1 MEYIAKNKAAFHEY
15 AILENY
21 EAGIVLTGAEVKSV
35 RRGTV
40 ALKGSFAILSGGEIF
55 LHTMHIAHYP
65 PAGPDVSYNPTRT
78 RKLLLTGK
86 EIRGLIGKLKTPG
99 LTLVPLGVYTKAHKI
114 KVHLG
119 LGRGKRQY
127 EKREIIKKKSTDRE
141 IRQALKRFR

>member
-21 EAGIVLTGAEVKSV
+21 EAGIVLTGAEAKSI

-40 ALKGSFAILSGGEIF
+40 VLKGSFATLSGGEIF
-55 LHTMHIAHYP
+55 LHNMHVAPYP
-65 PAGPDVSYNPTRT
+65 PAGPDASYDPTRT
-78 RKLLLTGK
+78 RKLLLTAK

-99 LTLVPLGVYTKAHKI
+99 LTLVPLGIYTKANKI

-127 EKREIIKKKSTDRE
+127 EKREIIKKRTIERNIRE
-141 IRQALKRFR
+141 ILKRP

>member
-1 MEYIAKNKAAFHEY
+1 MEYIAKNRVAFHDY

-21 EAGIVLTGAEVKSV
+21 EAGIVLGGAEVKSI

-40 ALKGSFAILSGGEIF
+40 VLKGSFATLSSSEIF
-55 LHTMHIAHYP
+55 LHNMHIAPYP
-65 PAGPDVSYNPTRT
+65 PARSYAEYDPTRT
-78 RKLLLTGK
+78 RKLLLTAK

-99 LTLVPLGVYTKAHKI
+99 LTLVPLGVYTKANKI

-127 EKREIIKKKSTDRE
+127 EKREIIKKRTVERNIRE
-141 IRQALKRFR
+141 ALKHP